1 MSHVARFRS
10 VLLVAVLSAVQP
22 AFAHHS
28 FSAEFDGSK
37 AVTLTGEVTKLEW
50 SNPHAYLYLD
60 VKDETGTVS
69 NWKIELGSPNNL
81 TRLGWKRTAVQVGD
95 RVTVEGSLGRYV
107 PNLANAKSATLL
119 RTGERLGTGSSQPAP

>member
-1 MSHVARFRS
+1 MHYLKRFRWT
-10 VLLVAVLSAVQP
+10 LLAATLSAAGP

-81 TRLGWKRTAVQVGD
+81 TRLGWKRATVQVGD
-95 RVTVEGSLGRYV
+95 QVTVEGSLGRYK
-107 PNLANAKSATLL
+107 PNLANAKSAILL
-119 RTGERLGTGSSQPAP
+119 RTGERLGAGSSQAPP